1 MVRSKSRRDVLAVFI
16 GVVLAFGTLAHAQN
30 DPFNGTWVLNVEK
43 SQFQTGG
50 AAVRSR
56 TLTISAKGG
65 DVFSHVQDT
74 YRQGQDAVL
83 KVVYDAK
90 YDGSEA
96 NVTGAAFAKVTFS
109 RMGRTMTRKA
119 FDNGAEVETATYT
132 LSADG
137 KVLTIVTK
145 GNNRGIE
152 YGSTQVFEKQG

>member
-1 MVRSKSRRDVLAVFI
+1 MQRRKLGTGVFAVI
-16 GVVLAFGTLAHAQN
+16 LGVMLTFGTLTLAQG
-30 DPFNGTWVLNVEK
+30 DPFVGTWVLNVEK

-56 TLTISAKGG
+56 TLTITPKG
-65 DVFSHVQDT
+65 DMFTHVQDT
-74 YRQGQDAVL
+74 YRQGQDAVI
-83 KVVYDAK
+83 KVVFDAK

-96 NVTGAAFAKVTFS
+96 AVSGAAFSSVSFT

-119 FDNGAEVETATYT
+119 KDVGMEVETATYT

-137 KVLTIVTK
+137 KLLTIVTK

-152 YGSTQVFEKQG
+152 YGSTQVFEKK